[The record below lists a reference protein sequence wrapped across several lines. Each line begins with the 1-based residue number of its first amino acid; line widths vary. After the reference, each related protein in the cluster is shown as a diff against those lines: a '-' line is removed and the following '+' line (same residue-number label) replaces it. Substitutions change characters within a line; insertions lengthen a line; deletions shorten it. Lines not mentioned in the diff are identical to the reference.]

1 MPFSDTPP
9 PAVPPRIIQVTAAYL
24 DAIAP
29 LFDAYRQFYGLP
41 ADLDAARAYLA
52 ARIERNESVIFLA
65 LLPQSDGE
73 IAAGFTQLYPSFGS
87 LALRPVWIL
96 YDLFI
101 TPACRRYGVGRALL
115 ERARILARDTGAA
128 ELSLQTA
135 LDNLSAQA
143 LYESAGWKRDDHFY
157 TYTLTP

>member
-1 MPFSDTPP
+1 MPSSDTPP
-9 PAVPPRIIQVTAAYL
+9 TATIPRIIQATAAHL
-24 DAIAP
+24 DAVAP

-41 ADLDAARAYLA
+41 ADLASARAYLA
-52 ARIERNESVIFLA
+52 ARLERNESVIFLA
-65 LLPQSDGE
+65 LLPRPEGE
-73 IAAGFTQLYPSFGS
+73 TAAGFTQLYPSFGS

-96 YDLFI
+96 YDLFV
-101 TPACRRYGVGRALL
+101 TPACRRCGVGRALL

-135 LDNLSAQA
+135 HDNLTAQA
-143 LYESAGWKRDDHFY
+143 LYESAGWKRDDHYY